1 MHSNFESEFLRLN
14 DTKIH
19 FLKRDTN
26 KQKIILPH
34 GLMTSGAC
42 FIPVADKLINDYDPI
57 MPDSRDHGLSDKPKT
72 GYDYKTLASDLLSL
86 IEKTQTHPCIL
97 VGHSMGGMT
106 AAIAAS
112 LKPSYFTKL
121 ILIDPSF
128 IPKDSPH
135 KVDVKELKAKHKQ
148 ILEGSKQEFIAARK
162 AQSLRTTQ
170 ILQLLADARFQT
182 SLNAFDILDPLH
194 TDFTSIVKTLEMD
207 TLLITGGEGA
217 VVSDTLV
224 NELIRLNIRIQV
236 KNVKEAGHGIPFDI
250 PEQLAN
256 SIKN

>member
-1 MHSNFESEFLRLN
+1 
-14 DTKIH
+14 
-19 FLKRDTN
+19 
-26 KQKIILPH
+26 
-34 GLMTSGAC
+34 
-42 FIPVADKLINDYDPI
+42 
-57 MPDSRDHGLSDKPKT
+57 MPDSRGHGLSDKPKT

-112 LKPSYFTKL
+112 SKPNYFTKL

-135 KVDVKELKAKHKQ
+135 KVDVNELKSQHKQ

-162 AQSLRTTQ
+162 SQSKRTTQ

-182 SLNAFDILDPLH
+182 SLDAFDILDPFH
-194 TDFTSIVKTLEMD
+194 TDYASIVKVLEME

-217 VVSDTLV
+217 VVSDTLAK
-224 NELIRLNIRIQV
+224 ELIRLNTRIQV
-236 KNVKEAGHGIPFDI
+236 KNFREAGHGIPFNK
-250 PEQLAN
+250 PKQLASAIESFLTSTN
-256 SIKN
+256 LSETTI